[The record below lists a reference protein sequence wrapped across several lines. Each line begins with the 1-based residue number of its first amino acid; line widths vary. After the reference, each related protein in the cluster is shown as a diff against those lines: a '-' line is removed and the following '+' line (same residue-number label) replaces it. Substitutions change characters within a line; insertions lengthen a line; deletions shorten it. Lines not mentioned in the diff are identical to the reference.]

1 MTEYTLHTFIND
13 LKQEDNNTGQAR
25 LEDFHHA
32 GDGPDGPDGPLWML
46 PADCGNR
53 RAEVVVSLLRTGPV
67 EMGDNIR
74 PMLMLPGV
82 VWGGG
87 WWFVSHILM
96 PASKYLHSLL
106 SHNVLYSFSF
116 EER

>member
-67 EMGDNIR
+67 EMGDNKR
-74 PMLMLPGV
+74 LMLPGV
-82 VWGGG
+82 VRGWGWGSVPHSYASLQI
-87 WWFVSHILM
+87 FTLPIKPQCSLFIL
-96 PASKYLHSLL
+96 
-106 SHNVLYSFSF
+106 FWR
-116 EER
+116 EIEI

>member
-74 PMLMLPGV
+74 PMLMLPV
-82 VWGGG
+82 KTLPLPAYKKIERENTK
-87 WWFVSHILM
+87 SILE
-96 PASKYLHSLL
+96 LL
-106 SHNVLYSFSF
+106 YTLN
-116 EER
+116 

>member
-32 GDGPDGPDGPLWML
+32 GDGPDGPDGPLRML

-82 VWGGG
+82 
-87 WWFVSHILM
+87 L
-96 PASKYLHSLL
+96 
-106 SHNVLYSFSF
+106 
-116 EER
+116 